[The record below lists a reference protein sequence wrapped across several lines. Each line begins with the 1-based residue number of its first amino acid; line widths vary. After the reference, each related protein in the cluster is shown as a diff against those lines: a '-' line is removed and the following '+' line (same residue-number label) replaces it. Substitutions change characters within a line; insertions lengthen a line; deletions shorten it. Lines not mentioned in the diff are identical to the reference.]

1 MSVFKKVRR
10 PWLSIAIAVVVVIL
24 AFAAVAEIIK
34 VVWPEPSGEVE
45 YTDGG
50 FLLDASHADEGYVMV
65 KHDGSDAAL
74 KLRVSSGGITYTY
87 DINGAGEYEVIPL
100 QLGSGSYT
108 YSLYRNVKSTKYS
121 KEAEMSITV
130 ELADPDIPFVGPSQY
145 VYYEQDTPSV
155 LKSYEICEGIESD
168 EEKVRAVVEYM
179 TENFTYDYERAKK
192 QTSFYLGDAEVCFET
207 RKGLCQDFAVVLAS
221 MLRVQGIPTQLVI
234 GYCGDYYHAWN
245 KVKIGD
251 EYVFIDIT
259 AAINGTGTDYIYTEE
274 RIY

>member
-1 MSVFKKVRR
+1 
-10 PWLSIAIAVVVVIL
+10 
-24 AFAAVAEIIK
+24 
-34 VVWPEPSGEVE
+34 
-45 YTDGG
+45 
-50 FLLDASHADEGYVMV
+50 
-65 KHDGSDAAL
+65 
-74 KLRVSSGGITYTY
+74 
-87 DINGAGEYEVIPL
+87 
-100 QLGSGSYT
+100 
-108 YSLYRNVKSTKYS
+108 
-121 KEAEMSITV
+121 MSITV

-155 LKSYEICEGIESD
+155 LMSYEICEGIESD